1 MRHLHGFLLLLV
13 FLENAFAQAPAP
25 DYRNPNLPIEQRVA
39 DLLKRMT
46 LEEKVGKLAPR
57 RGAD

>member
-1 MRHLHGFLLLLV
+1 MRYLFGFVLLCA
-13 FLENAFAQAPAP
+13 FLGNALAQTPAP

-46 LEEKVGKLAPR
+46 LEEKVWQLEIGRAHV
-57 RGAD
+57 